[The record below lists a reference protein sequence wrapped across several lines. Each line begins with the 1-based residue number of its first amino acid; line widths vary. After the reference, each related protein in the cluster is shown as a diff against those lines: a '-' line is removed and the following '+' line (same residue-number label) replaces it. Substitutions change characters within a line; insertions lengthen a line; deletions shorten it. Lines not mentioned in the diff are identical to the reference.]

1 MSASSLRA
9 VVVDDEKLARDRLSR
24 MLKKVGGTDLVGE
37 ASEGGGAVQL
47 IDEVKPDVVFLDV
60 QMPGMDGF
68 AVLESLSHSPQ
79 VVFATAHDA
88 YAIKA
93 FEVHAIDY
101 LLKPVSGNRLEE
113 ALRRVRER
121 LDSQP
126 PPDWSEVMS
135 TLRSEARRFPEQIP
149 VHKGKQ
155 ILLLSVEE
163 IYWFEVEFRLV
174 YAHTASDRYMTN
186 FTLKDLEERLDP
198 EVFFRAHKSRIVNL
212 RFVQSILPW
221 FGGRYKLLMRDQAKT
236 ELELSR
242 AQARVL
248 RRRMQW

>member
-1 MSASSLRA
+1 MSATVRV
-9 VVVDDEKLARDRLSR
+9 VVVDDEKLARARLGR
-24 MLKKVGGTDLVGE
+24 LLKKEDGVELVGE
-37 ASEGGGAVQL
+37 ASDGRSAVEL
-47 IDEVKPDVVFLDV
+47 IEREKPDLALLDV
-60 QMPGMDGF
+60 QMPEMDGF
-68 AVLESLSHSPQ
+68 AVLEALAHSPQ

-101 LLKPVSGNRLEE
+101 LLKPVSAERLRE

-121 LDSQP
+121 LDSEP
-126 PPDWSEVMS
+126 APDWSKIVSSFRAEQ
-135 TLRSEARRFPEQIP
+135 RRFPEQIP

-155 ILLLSVEE
+155 ILLLPVDE
-163 IYWFEVEFRLV
+163 IYWFEVEYRLV
-174 YAHTASDRYMTN
+174 YAHTASDRFMTN
-186 FTLKDLEERLDP
+186 FTLKELEEKLDP

-212 RFVQSILPW
+212 RFVQSIVPW
-221 FGGRYKLLMRDQAKT
+221 FGGRFKLMMRDQAAT

>member
-1 MSASSLRA
+1 MSSGVRVAI
-9 VVVDDEKLARDRLSR
+9 VDDEKLARDRLGR
-24 MLKKVGGTDLVGE
+24 MLRKAGDVQVVGE
-37 ASEGGGAVQL
+37 ADDGAAAVRL
-47 IDEVKPDVVFLDV
+47 IDEEKPDLVFLDV

-68 AVLESLSHSPQ
+68 GVLERLSHRPH

-88 YAIKA
+88 YGIQA
-93 FEVHAIDY
+93 FEVYAIDY
-101 LLKPVSGNRLEE
+101 LLKPVSRERLDE

-126 PPDWSEVMS
+126 PDWQEMV
-135 TLRSEARRFPEQIP
+135 TNLRGDAPRRFPEQIP

-155 ILLLSVEE
+155 ILLLSVDD
-163 IYWFEVEFRLV
+163 IFWLEVEFRLV
-174 YAHTASDRYMTN
+174 FAHTASERYMTN
-186 FTLKDLEERLDP
+186 FTLKDLEDRLDP
-198 EVFFRAHKSRIVNL
+198 DIFFRAHKSRIVNL
-212 RFVQSILPW
+212 RKVQAIVPW
-221 FGGRYKLLMRDQAKT
+221 FGGRYKLVMRNPEQT

>member
-1 MSASSLRA
+1 MR
-9 VVVDDEKLARDRLSR
+9 VVLVDDEKLARDRLR
-24 MLKKVGGTDLVGE
+24 RLLKKAEDVSIAGE
-37 ASEGGGAVQL
+37 AEDGESAIALVARE
-47 IDEVKPDVVFLDV
+47 KPDLMFLDV
-60 QMPGMDGF
+60 QMPGLDGF
-68 AVLESLSHSPQ
+68 SVLDQSEHVPH

-101 LLKPVSGNRLEE
+101 LLKPISQARLEE

-121 LDSQP
+121 LDEQ
-126 PPDWSEVMS
+126 PPDWHQLIAAVRED
-135 TLRSEARRFPEQIP
+135 ARRYPERLP
-149 VHKGKQ
+149 VHKGRQ
-155 ILLLSVEE
+155 ILVLPVED

-174 YAHTASDRYMTN
+174 YAHTENDRFMTN

-212 RFVQSILPW
+212 RQVQAIVPW
-221 FGGRYKLLMRDQAKT
+221 FGGRYKLVMRNPERS